1 MLVVV
6 HFCMYCTIYSSH
18 VSTSIQDTKAVV
30 VHQLVVKVAGWQN
43 TSIPVSVDKIG
54 IFFRDVQPDLSS
66 DGCPELPSHR
76 SPVRLVFAISLRDS
90 QKVVNVRSAL
100 VLHSTLEVP
109 LEVRLESPSPVYPGG
124 PTVSVLGM
132 APRGYLAV
140 PPHLTDWS
148 IRVRPAGWG
157 LHFSS
162 DPLGWK
168 SVGKVPSSST
178 GVCER
183 IGSEDDPPF
192 R

>member
-1 MLVVV
+1 MVL
-6 HFCMYCTIYSSH
+6 
-18 VSTSIQDTKAVV
+18 

-54 IFFRDVQPDLSS
+54 IFFRDVQPDLASN
-66 DGCPELPSHR
+66 GHPAELPSNR
-76 SPVRLVFAISLRDS
+76 SPVRLVFAISLCDS

-100 VLHSTLEVP
+100 VLHSMLEVP
-109 LEVRLESPSPVYPGG
+109 LEVRLESPSHPPSG
-124 PTVSVLGM
+124 PPVSVLGV

-148 IRVRPAGWG
+148 IKVRPAGWG
-157 LHFSS
+157 LHFSG
-162 DPLGWK
+162 DTLDWK
-168 SVGKVPSSST
+168 SVGKTPSSST